1 MNLLTAHVPDYFVER
16 LFFRSTSVHN
26 KKKPNTIIQAKLFCI
41 GALEFHPQT
50 NAIFI
55 CCFFFSRSTEV
66 TIFIMLSLLFFVC
79 VSHLFVWIGPREK
92 KLLNRIEPY
101 LRQSKDTIYGQTI
114 VYNFFSLSTQV
125 SALFDKFRINLYT
138 LK

>member
-1 MNLLTAHVPDYFVER
+1 MSQIILSKGFFFEVQAFIIKKTQHDHSSKAILHLSTWIPPTNKSYFYLL
-16 LFFRSTSVHN
+16 L
-26 KKKPNTIIQAKLFCI
+26 
-41 GALEFHPQT
+41 
-50 NAIFI
+50 
-55 CCFFFSRSTEV
+55 FFSRSTEV

-114 VYNFFSLSTQV
+114 VYKFFSLSTQV